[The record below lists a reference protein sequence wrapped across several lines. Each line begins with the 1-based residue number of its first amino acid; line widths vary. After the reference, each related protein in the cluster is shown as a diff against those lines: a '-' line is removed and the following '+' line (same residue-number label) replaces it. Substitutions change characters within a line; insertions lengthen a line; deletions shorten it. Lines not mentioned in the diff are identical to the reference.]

1 MNQLYYKSRKS
12 ITGALVVLSTAFFMW
27 GLITVLNLMLVDEL
41 KTVFQMSPSEALL
54 VSFLFYATYF
64 VVAYPA
70 GKIINR
76 YGFKNTIISGIV
88 AAGFGCMLFY
98 PAAENRSYTVFILS
112 LFIVASGLTLLQVA
126 ANAFVVLIGQRD
138 RGAARLTM
146 VQAFNALGAFLAP
159 LFASGLF
166 MKLAGLSEESRLH
179 MAPEEFVLST
189 IKYVQLP
196 YLSLGAILFLLA
208 LFVGFSPLP
217 RLNTEQTEP
226 LPKTTNSNRK
236 NILQYPHVLLGA
248 IAIFCYVGAEV
259 TIGSYLTAA
268 VSREVVPELAILLY
282 WGGAMFG
289 RFLGVMIL
297 PAISPRKLIT
307 IAAVIASV
315 LIAVYIYISGFQE
328 FVINPY
334 FVLSFVGVF
343 NSVIFPCV
351 YTMGIDGLG
360 RVSEEGSS
368 ILIMAIVGGAI
379 VPMIWGNLIDI
390 SLLASFGLLVFA
402 YLYIAFYGMIGSRY
416 EKRTNFY

>member
-1 MNQLYYKSRKS
+1 MNQLYYKNRKS

-41 KTVFQMSPSEALL
+41 KTVFRMSPSEAFL

-70 GKIINR
+70 GKILSR
-76 YGFKNTIISGIV
+76 YGYKNTIISGIV

-98 PAAENRSYTVFILS
+98 PAAENRSYSVFVLS
-112 LFIVASGLTLLQVA
+112 LFIVASGITLLQVA

-166 MKLAGLSEESRLH
+166 MKLAGLSEENRLH
-179 MAPEEFVLST
+179 MSPEEFVLST

-196 YLSLGAILFLLA
+196 YLGLGAILFLLA

-217 RLNTEQTEP
+217 RLNTEKTEP
-226 LPKTTNSNRK
+226 LPKISNSKRNT
-236 NILQYPHVLLGA
+236 ILQYPHVLLGA
-248 IAIFCYVGAEV
+248 VAIFCYVGAEV
-259 TIGSYLTAA
+259 TIGSYITAA
-268 VSREVVPELAILLY
+268 VSREVVPQFAILLY

-289 RFLGVMIL
+289 RFIGVMIL
-297 PAISPRKLIT
+297 PAFSPRKLIT
-307 IAAVIASV
+307 IASILAAFLV
-315 LIAVYIYISGFQE
+315 LIYIFLSNFQS
-328 FVINPY
+328 VVVNPY
-334 FVLSFVGVF
+334 FILASVGIF
-343 NSVIFPCV
+343 NSVLFPCI

-360 RVSEEGSS
+360 RFSEKGSS
-368 ILIMAIVGGAI
+368 VLIMAIVGGAVLPI
-379 VPMIWGNLIDI
+379 VWGNLYDI
-390 SLLASFGLLVFA
+390 SLFAAFGLIVLIYF
-402 YLYIAFYGMIGSRY
+402 YICFYGIVGSRY
-416 EKRTNFY
+416 TKRTNFY

>member
-1 MNQLYYKSRKS
+1 MSQLYYKSRKS
-12 ITGALVVLSTAFFMW
+12 ITSALVVLSTAFFMW
-27 GLITVLNLMLVDEL
+27 GLITGLNLMLVDEL
-41 KTVFQMSPSEALL
+41 QTVFQMSPVKAFL

-76 YGFKNTIISGIV
+76 FGYKNTIIAGIV
-88 AAGFGCMLFY
+88 LAGFGCMLFY
-98 PAAENRSYTVFILS
+98 PAAESQSYELFVLS
-112 LFIVASGLTLLQVA
+112 LFILASGLTLLQVS
-126 ANAFVVLIGQRD
+126 ANAFVVLIGQRN

-166 MKLAGLSEESRLH
+166 MKLAGLTEESRLRL
-179 MAPEEFVLST
+179 APEEFVMST

-196 YLSLGAILFLLA
+196 YLGLGAILFLLA

-217 RLNTEQTEP
+217 KLNTELTEP
-226 LPKTTNSNRK
+226 LPKADKPNRK
-236 NILQYPHVLLGA
+236 YILQYPHVLLGA

-268 VSREVVPELAILLY
+268 ATRDIIPQLAILLY

-289 RFLGVMIL
+289 RFVGVMIL
-297 PAISPRKLIT
+297 PVISPRKLI
-307 IAAVIASV
+307 VIASFSALALV
-315 LIAVYIYISGFQE
+315 LLYVYLSQYLGIYINS
-328 FVINPY
+328 Y
-334 FVLSFVGVF
+334 YVLSAVGLF
-343 NSVIFPCV
+343 NSIMFPCI

-360 RVSEEGSS
+360 KFSEEGSS
-368 ILIMAIVGGAI
+368 VLIMAVIGGAVI
-379 VPMIWGNLIDI
+379 PLIWGNLYNI
-390 SLLASFGLLVFA
+390 SLLASFGLIALA
-402 YLYIAFYGMIGSRY
+402 YLFIAFYGINGSRY